1 MSLSDLAAVG
11 SLISGIAVFLSFI
24 FLALQLRQANR
35 NQRSLMQQAR
45 TGRNVEILL
54 KMADPAT
61 SEMLAQ
67 ANTNC
72 AAMNDTKI
80 WSFYGF
86 GAAVFWSYED
96 CFMQF
101 QAKTLDSSSWAS
113 DVATLE
119 RLVAYPP
126 YRAVWKMARDGMG
139 GDYRD
144 YVDYL
149 MEKVPSETSRSLTDV
164 FKDYIAEELQSAQTA
179 RRP

>member
-45 TGRNVEILL
+45 TARNVEILL
-54 KMADPAT
+54 KMSDPDT
-61 SEMLAQ
+61 SETLAQ
-67 ANTNC
+67 ANTDC
-72 AAMNDTKI
+72 TAMDDARI

-101 QAKTLDSSSWAS
+101 RAKTLDASSWAS

-144 YVDYL
+144 YVDSL
-149 MEKVPSETSRSLTDV
+149 MNKVRSEASRSLTDV
-164 FKDYIAEELQSAQTA
+164 FKVCITEELQSARSAQH
-179 RRP
+179 P

>member
-11 SLISGIAVFLSFI
+11 SLVSGIAVFLSFI

-54 KMADPAT
+54 KMSDPDT

-72 AAMNDTKI
+72 AAMSDARI

-101 QAKTLDSSSWAS
+101 QAKTLDASSWAS

-126 YRAVWKMARDGMG
+126 YRAVWKMARDGMDG
-139 GDYRD
+139 AYRD
-144 YVDYL
+144 YVDSL
-149 MEKVPSETSRSLTDV
+149 MDKTPSDTSRTLTDLFRV
-164 FKDYIAEELQSAQTA
+164 YMGEELQPARAAQ
-179 RRP
+179 RS

>member
-11 SLISGIAVFLSFI
+11 SFISGIAVFLSFI

-54 KMADPAT
+54 KMADPGV
-61 SEMLAQ
+61 SETLAQ
-67 ANTNC
+67 ANTDC
-72 AAMNDTKI
+72 APMSDAKI

-86 GAAVFWSYED
+86 TAAVFWSYED

-101 QAKTLDSSSWAS
+101 QAKTLDASSWAS

-144 YVDYL
+144 YVDSL
-149 MEKVPSETSRSLTDV
+149 MHKVPSDTSRSLTDV
-164 FKDYIAEELQSAQTA
+164 FKTYITDELQPAQTA
-179 RRP
+179 

>member
-61 SEMLAQ
+61 SETLAQ
-67 ANTNC
+67 ASTNC
-72 AAMNDTKI
+72 AAMSDAKI

-86 GAAVFWSYED
+86 AAAVFWSYED

-101 QAKTLDSSSWAS
+101 QAKTLDANSWAS

-119 RLVAYPP
+119 RLIAYPP

-144 YVDYL
+144 YVDSL
-149 MEKVPSETSRSLTDV
+149 LEKIPSDMSRTLTEI
-164 FKDYIAEELQSAQTA
+164 FKAFMIEELETASAQGS
-179 RRP
+179 

>member
-11 SLISGIAVFLSFI
+11 SFISGIAVFLSFI

-54 KMADPAT
+54 KMADPGV
-61 SEMLAQ
+61 SETLAQ

-72 AAMNDTKI
+72 AAMSDAKI

-96 CFMQF
+96 CFLQF
-101 QAKTLDSSSWAS
+101 QAKTLDASSWAS

-139 GDYRD
+139 GDYRS
-144 YVDYL
+144 YVNSL
-149 MEKVPSETSRSLTDV
+149 MNKVPSDTTRTLTDM
-164 FKDYIAEELQSAQTA
+164 FKIYMAEELPSAQA
-179 RRP
+179 FEPA

>member
-1 MSLSDLAAVG
+1 MAFSDLAAVG
-11 SLISGIAVFLSFI
+11 SFISGIAVFLSFI

-54 KMADPAT
+54 KMADPGVSGT
-61 SEMLAQ
+61 LAE

-72 AAMNDTKI
+72 AAMSDAKI

-86 GAAVFWSYED
+86 SAAVFWSYED
-96 CFMQF
+96 CFLQF
-101 QAKTLDSSSWAS
+101 QAKTLDANSWAS

-144 YVDYL
+144 YVDSL
-149 MEKVPSETSRSLTDV
+149 MHEVPSDTSRSLTDV
-164 FKDYIAEELQSAQTA
+164 FKAYIAEELQPAHTV
-179 RRP
+179 

>member
-11 SLISGIAVFLSFI
+11 SLISGIAVFLSFV

-61 SEMLAQ
+61 SETLAQ
-67 ANTNC
+67 ANSNC
-72 AAMNDTKI
+72 AAMSDPRI

-86 GAAVFWSYED
+86 CAAVFWSYED

-101 QAKTLDSSSWAS
+101 RAKTLDANSWAS

-119 RLVAYPP
+119 RLVGYPP
-126 YRAVWKMARDGMG
+126 YRAVWKMARDGMS

-144 YVDYL
+144 YVDSL
-149 MEKVPSETSRSLTDV
+149 MDKVPSDTSRSLTDV
-164 FKDYIAEELQSAQTA
+164 FRVCIAEESQPAQTA
-179 RRP
+179 QSS